1 MRLFNRNREPTKNN
15 AGSVITMVT
24 TYGESFFSWNGKLYE
39 SDIVRA
45 CIRPKVKA
53 VGKLEPKHI
62 RSDSEKG
69 IVVNPEPYLRFLLEE
84 PNPYMTGQQMQQKVE
99 TQFCLNNNAF
109 ILIVRDE
116 NGYPMQLYPVP
127 CTSVEAVYN
136 DSGELFL
143 KFQYRNGKSGTFP
156 YGDIIHL
163 KQDYNENDIFGE
175 SPAKALSQMMEVIG
189 TIDQGIVKAI
199 KNSSVVRWLLKFNQ
213 SMRPE
218 DVKKNVDEFIKNYLS
233 TETDTFGAAGAD
245 AKADVQRIEPKDF
258 VPNAAQSDRTIERI
272 YSFFNTNKK
281 IVQSTWT
288 EDEWNAYYEAEIEPD
303 AIQWGQTFTQKLF
316 SRRERGYGNRIVFEA
331 SNLQCASLNTKLQFM
346 AMVDRG
352 AMTPNEWRAV
362 VNMAPVQGGDEPI
375 RRLDTQVV
383 DAVEKLTNM
392 INKDNFAAV
401 AESIKKILGEAGKL
415 QGGEKDRK
423 SRDQRDDY
431 PQ

>member
-15 AGSVITMVT
+15 TGNAIAMVT

-45 CIRPKVKA
+45 CIRPKIKA
-53 VGKLEPKHI
+53 IGKLVPKHI
-62 RSDSEKG
+62 RSDPQSG
-69 IVVNPEPYLRFLLEE
+69 IVVNPEVYMRFLLEE

-99 TQFCLNNNAF
+99 TQLCLNNAF
-109 ILIVRDE
+109 ILIVRDV

-127 CTSVEAVYN
+127 CTSAEAIYN

-218 DVKKNVDEFIKNYLS
+218 DVRKNVDEFIKNYLS
-233 TETDTFGAAGAD
+233 TETDTCGAAGAD

-316 SRRERGYGNRIVFEA
+316 SRRERGYGNKIVFEA

-362 VNMAPVQGGDEPI
+362 VNMASVQGGDEPI

-383 DAVEKLTNM
+383 NAVEKLTNM
-392 INKDNFAAV
+392 INKDNFTGRKHKKNIEWRREAA
-401 AESIKKILGEAGKL
+401 G
-415 QGGEKDRK
+415 R
-423 SRDQRDDY
+423 
-431 PQ
+431 